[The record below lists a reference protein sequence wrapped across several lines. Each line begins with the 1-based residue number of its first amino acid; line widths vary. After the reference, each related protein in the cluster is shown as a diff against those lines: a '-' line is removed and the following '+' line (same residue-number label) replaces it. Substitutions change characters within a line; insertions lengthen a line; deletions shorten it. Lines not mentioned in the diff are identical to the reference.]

1 MQVSVEGIR
10 LHVEAFGDGPPL
22 LLINGIGAHAG
33 MWQPLREALPGPRLI
48 AFDAPGTGRS
58 ATPPIHDLV
67 CDGDRGEAVEV
78 TKAMLVAE
86 LRATDEAHPLA
97 LMSAGVRAFWS

>member
-1 MQVSVEGIR
+1 MQVCVEGIR

-33 MWQPLREALPGPRLI
+33 MWKAPPGPRLI

-58 ATPPIHDLV
+58 ATPPIHDFV

-78 TKAMLVAE
+78 TRAMLDAE
-86 LRATDEAHPLA
+86 LRATDDAHPLA